1 MSLNVNTICV
11 GEHTLTLRLTSKSL
25 LNFNIEHGQEGTSPV
40 VAVLSAITDLS
51 AKADLLT
58 AALNH
63 PENRNA
69 VKNGADLLDLMADSG
84 SWEPN
89 AINDLIL
96 QLAKDSGLL
105 GEEDFLA
112 LIDPVM
118 ESNKKL
124 ISTLSNLLVGKPA
137 DASREVTENAEENP
151 T

>member
-11 GEHTLTLRLTSKSL
+11 GEHTLTLRLTSKAL
-25 LNFNIEHGQEGTSPV
+25 LNFNLKHGQEGTSPV

-51 AKADLLT
+51 AKVDLFT

-63 PENRNA
+63 PDNRND

-84 SWEPN
+84 SWDPN
-89 AINDLIL
+89 GINDMIL

-105 GEEDFLA
+105 SEEDFLA

-124 ISTLSNLLVGKPA
+124 IFTLSNLLVGKPVGT
-137 DASREVTENAEENP
+137 SQENAEESEENP